1 MQTIYKNICGCFGSA
16 PAALLCAIMYLWD
29 GHIYLD
35 IDAEVDEEVV
45 YGNFSFNPKS
55 DWRRLGRGYP
65 LDIFLSAVHPKYGTI
80 YWAIIHNGEIFPSF
94 FEL

>member
-1 MQTIYKNICGCFGSA
+1 M
-16 PAALLCAIMYLWD
+16 LWISPRCPVVCNYVFMGN

-45 YGNFSFNPKS
+45 YRNFSFNPKS

-65 LDIFLSAVHPKYGTI
+65 LDICLSAVHSKYGTI
-80 YWAIIHNGEIFPSF
+80 YIGIVFIMEKFFLPSLSCSIR
-94 FEL
+94 ET